1 MEEKNIQTP
10 EVIAESVGETGKPG
24 KKGKKPLLFLGIGIV
39 VVMVL
44 LVTLLGGKKTLN
56 MKDYVSVNFSG
67 LDEKGRA
74 VLVVDYDKMAQDLP
88 QKKGSAKKDSLTAML
103 GDWATGLGQRA
114 LIESAVRCS
123 LDNTNDLSNGDKVKV
138 EIQVDQDQ
146 CKYLGIKVK
155 DKPLTFKVE
164 GLTEV
169 EPFDAFADISVVF
182 DGVSPAATAKIVNN
196 STDEACMSYDY
207 SLDQSSGLANGDTVT
222 VSIEEYSIDDVG
234 ERTGKVPAEMEKQ
247 FTVEGVAQYASQLSQ
262 LSDTALAAMQKEAS
276 DALTAHAAR
285 NWGDSEKLE
294 GIKSLGCYLLTPK
307 PNASTWNQNKLYLV
321 DEVSYGNTYNG
332 ANLHMKYYYYT
343 VFTDVVVQEDGT
355 VTWDDYDTT
364 SHTYRFDVE
373 GSYGYYVYGYDTL
386 ANLFKDCVTSQIDK
400 YTYES
405 SVAE

>member
-39 VVMVL
+39 VVMVS

-74 VLVVDYDKMAQDLP
+74 VLVVDYDKMTQDLP
-88 QKKGSAKKDSLTAML
+88 QKKGNAKKDSLTAML

-123 LDNTNDLSNGDKVKV
+123 LDNTDDLSNGDKVKV

-207 SLDQSSGLANGDTVT
+207 SLDRSSGLANGDTVT

-276 DALTAHAAR
+276 DALTAYAAR
-285 NWGDSEKLE
+285 NWASEESLD
-294 GIKSLGCYLLTPK
+294 GIKNLGCYLLTPK
-307 PNASTWNQNKLYLV
+307 PTANAGYQNLLYLV
-321 DEVSYGNTYNG
+321 EEVSHTNRRGG
-332 ANLHMKYYYYT
+332 AETHLKYYST
-343 VFTDVVVQEDGT
+343 AVFTNVVLDQDGAIS
-355 VTWDDYDTT
+355 WDRYDTT
-364 SHTYRFDVE
+364 DHYNRFEVN
-373 GSYGYYVYGYDTL
+373 GSSYYVYGYDTL
-386 ANLFKDCVTSQIDK
+386 ADLFKDCVTSRIDK